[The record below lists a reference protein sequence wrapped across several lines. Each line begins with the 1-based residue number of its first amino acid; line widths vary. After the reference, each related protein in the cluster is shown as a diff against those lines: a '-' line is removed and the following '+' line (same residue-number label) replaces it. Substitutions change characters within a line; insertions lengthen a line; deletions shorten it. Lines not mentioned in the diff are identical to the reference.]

1 MTFKPLTLYTT
12 TRRGTSRRA
21 RRKKMGLPEPEQ
33 TPDYTNWS
41 ASQLL
46 KRITDLETQLRNNRI
61 VPVTDPS
68 VTAALP
74 PKKKQ
79 KKDRPF
85 DASRYNTRHIALKFA
100 YLGQRY
106 NGFEHHTGNKTPLPT
121 IEEEL
126 WKAFMKT
133 RLIFP
138 TRGADLKE
146 GEIDWE
152 GTDYSKCGRTDRGVS
167 AFGQVI
173 GIRVR
178 SLQPMP
184 KEQSVQEEE
193 QGDKMQGIEGN
204 AKEQGSKEDKKPE
217 SKPWDHIRDEL
228 PYIQLLNRVLPE
240 DIRMLAWCP
249 TPPTDFNARF
259 NCRER
264 RYRYFFTSPAFA
276 PVPGDAGLLTTAT
289 GKTLREGYLDIEAMR
304 DAAKRYEG
312 LHDFRNFCKVDP
324 AKQISNFERRI
335 FKASIEEV
343 DISQAP
349 AGFISHPAFAQSVGA
364 KNQMGGQGDMSI
376 PKIYTFD
383 VNGSAF
389 LWHQVRHLVAVLF
402 LVGQGFEPPS
412 IISDLL
418 DMEKYP
424 TRPKYEMA
432 TDAPLVLW
440 DCIFPDHEDIDQSR
454 EDAMEWVYVGETGG
468 RETNKRPEMD
478 GGDSKFGKGGI
489 MDSIWEVW
497 HKRKID
503 EILAGSLM
511 DIVAAQ
517 GKRSPADVKL
527 APVAER
533 SPRLFDGG
541 DWPRPVGTYV
551 PIARKQRMEPVEVV
565 NARYLERKGPYQP
578 KFMRKEDGDE

>member
-1 MTFKPLTLYTT
+1 
-12 TRRGTSRRA
+12 
-21 RRKKMGLPEPEQ
+21 MGLPEPEQ

-46 KRITDLETQLRNNRI
+46 KRITDLEIQLRNNRI

-138 TRGADLKE
+138 TRGAELKE

-184 KEQSVQEEE
+184 KEQPVQEEE

-324 AKQISNFERRI
+324 AKQITNFERRI

-343 DISQAP
+343 DVSQAP
-349 AGFISHPAFAQSVGA
+349 AGFISHPAFAQSVGVE
-364 KNQMGGQGDMSI
+364 NQMTGQGDMSI

>member
-1 MTFKPLTLYTT
+1 
-12 TRRGTSRRA
+12 
-21 RRKKMGLPEPEQ
+21 MGLPEPEQ

-178 SLQPMP
+178 SLQPML

-193 QGDKMQGIEGN
+193 QGEKMQGIEGN

-324 AKQISNFERRI
+324 AKQITNFERRI

-343 DISQAP
+343 DVSQAP

>member
-1 MTFKPLTLYTT
+1 M
-12 TRRGTSRRA
+12 A
-21 RRKKMGLPEPEQ
+21 Q
-33 TPDYTNWS
+33 PDYTTYTTD
-41 ASQLL
+41 QLL
-46 KRITDLETQLRNNRI
+46 KRITDLESQLRSHSLI
-61 VPVTDPS
+61 PVADPS
-68 VTAALP
+68 ASTVP

-100 YLGQRY
+100 YLGQKY
-106 NGFEHHTGNKTPLPT
+106 NGFEHHSGNKTPLPT

-126 WKAFMKT
+126 WKALMKT

-138 TRGADLKE
+138 TGVERLKE
-146 GEIDWE
+146 GEIEWE

-178 SLQPMP
+178 SLKPL
-184 KEQSVQEEE
+184 ETAQEEQKDE
-193 QGDKMQGIEGN
+193 MEGVESAAQEN
-204 AKEQGSKEDKKPE
+204 GEEEEKPRP
-217 SKPWDHIRDEL
+217 KPWDHIKDEL

-240 DIRMLAWCP
+240 DIRILAWCP
-249 TPPTDFNARF
+249 TPPADFSARF

-264 RYRYFFTSPAFA
+264 RYRYFFTQPAFA
-276 PVPGDAGLLTTAT
+276 PVPGEAGLLTTAT
-289 GKTLREGYLDIEAMR
+289 GKKLREGYLDIDAMQ

-324 AKQISNFERRI
+324 AKQITNFERRI

-343 DISQAP
+343 DVSQAP
-349 AGFISHPAFAQSVGA
+349 AGFISHPAFGQSASDESKAAV
-364 KNQMGGQGDMSI
+364 QGEGSI

-402 LVGQGFEPPS
+402 LVGQGVEAPS
-412 IISDLL
+412 IVSDLL

-440 DCIFPDHEDIDQSR
+440 DCIFPENDDSR
-454 EDAMEWVYVGETGG
+454 EDALDWVYIGETGG

-489 MDSIWEVW
+489 MDSVWEVW
-497 HKRKID
+497 HKRKLD

-511 DIVAAQ
+511 DIIAAQ
-517 GKRSPADVKL
+517 GKRSPSDIKM
-527 APVAER
+527 PPPNER
-533 SPRLFDGG
+533 SIRIFDGG
-541 DWPRPVGTYV
+541 DWPKPVGTYV
-551 PIARKQRMEPVEVV
+551 PIAKKQRMEPVEVV
-565 NARYLERKGPYQP
+565 NARYLERKGPYKP
-578 KFMRKEDGDE
+578 KKLRIEDGDE

>member
-1 MTFKPLTLYTT
+1 
-12 TRRGTSRRA
+12 
-21 RRKKMGLPEPEQ
+21 MGLPEPEQ

-106 NGFEHHTGNKTPLPT
+106 NGFEHHTGSKTPLPT

-138 TRGADLKE
+138 TRGAELKE

-184 KEQSVQEEE
+184 KEQPVQEEE

-249 TPPTDFNARF
+249 IPPTDFNARF

-276 PVPGDAGLLTTAT
+276 PVPGDAGLMTTAT

-324 AKQISNFERRI
+324 AKQITNFERRI

-343 DISQAP
+343 DVSQAP

-440 DCIFPDHEDIDQSR
+440 DCIFPDLEDIDQSR
-454 EDAMEWVYVGETGG
+454 VDAMEWVYVGETGG

-565 NARYLERKGPYQP
+565 NARYLERKGPYKP

>member
-1 MTFKPLTLYTT
+1 MAHP
-12 TRRGTSRRA
+12 A
-21 RRKKMGLPEPEQ
+21 APDEKKMGLPEPEQ

-138 TRGADLKE
+138 TRGAELKE

-184 KEQSVQEEE
+184 KEQPVQGEE

-259 NCRER
+259 NCRLGSR
-264 RYRYFFTSPAFA
+264 RSFA
-276 PVPGDAGLLTTAT
+276 CARPP
-289 GKTLREGYLDIEAMR
+289 R
-304 DAAKRYEG
+304 
-312 LHDFRNFCKVDP
+312 
-324 AKQISNFERRI
+324 SN
-335 FKASIEEV
+335 
-343 DISQAP
+343 P
-349 AGFISHPAFAQSVGA
+349 
-364 KNQMGGQGDMSI
+364 
-376 PKIYTFD
+376 
-383 VNGSAF
+383 
-389 LWHQVRHLVAVLF
+389 
-402 LVGQGFEPPS
+402 
-412 IISDLL
+412 
-418 DMEKYP
+418 
-424 TRPKYEMA
+424 
-432 TDAPLVLW
+432 
-440 DCIFPDHEDIDQSR
+440 
-454 EDAMEWVYVGETGG
+454 
-468 RETNKRPEMD
+468 
-478 GGDSKFGKGGI
+478 
-489 MDSIWEVW
+489 
-497 HKRKID
+497 
-503 EILAGSLM
+503 
-511 DIVAAQ
+511 
-517 GKRSPADVKL
+517 
-527 APVAER
+527 
-533 SPRLFDGG
+533 
-541 DWPRPVGTYV
+541 
-551 PIARKQRMEPVEVV
+551 
-565 NARYLERKGPYQP
+565 
-578 KFMRKEDGDE
+578 

>member
-1 MTFKPLTLYTT
+1 
-12 TRRGTSRRA
+12 
-21 RRKKMGLPEPEQ
+21 MGLPEPEQ

-85 DASRYNTRHIALKFA
+85 DASRYNTRHVALKFA

-138 TRGADLKE
+138 TRGAELKE

-184 KEQSVQEEE
+184 KEPPVQEEE

-324 AKQISNFERRI
+324 AKQITNFERRI

-343 DISQAP
+343 DVSQAP
-349 AGFISHPAFAQSVGA
+349 AGFISHPAFAQSVGVE
-364 KNQMGGQGDMSI
+364 NQMAGQGDMSI

-565 NARYLERKGPYQP
+565 NARYLERKGPYKP

>member
-1 MTFKPLTLYTT
+1 
-12 TRRGTSRRA
+12 
-21 RRKKMGLPEPEQ
+21 MGLPEPEQ

-138 TRGADLKE
+138 TRGAELKE

-184 KEQSVQEEE
+184 KEQPVQEEE

-217 SKPWDHIRDEL
+217 SKPWDPIRDEL

-276 PVPGDAGLLTTAT
+276 PVPGDAGLMTTAT

-324 AKQISNFERRI
+324 AKQITNFERRI

-343 DISQAP
+343 DVSQAP

-565 NARYLERKGPYQP
+565 NARYLERKGPYKP

>member
-1 MTFKPLTLYTT
+1 
-12 TRRGTSRRA
+12 
-21 RRKKMGLPEPEQ
+21 MGLPDPAE
-33 TPDYTNWS
+33 TPDYTSWTNE
-41 ASQLL
+41 QLV
-46 KRITDLETQLRNNRI
+46 KRVADLEAQLRNNRI
-61 VPVTDPS
+61 APIPDPS
-68 VTAALP
+68 IATP

-79 KKDRPF
+79 KQDRPF
-85 DASRYNTRHIALKFA
+85 DASRYHTRHIALKFA

-106 NGFEHHTGNKTPLPT
+106 NGFEHHSGNKTPLPT

-126 WKAFMKT
+126 WKALIKT

-138 TRGADLKE
+138 TRAGQLKE

-178 SLQPMP
+178 SLKPMP
-184 KEQSVQEEE
+184 KEEKPAEENTDE
-193 QGDKMQGIEGN
+193 MQGIDGN
-204 AKEQGSKEDKKPE
+204 AKEEAKKKEDKKPQ
-217 SKPWDHIRDEL
+217 KPWDHIIDEL

-249 TPPTDFNARF
+249 TPPADFNARF

-264 RYRYFFTSPAFA
+264 RYRYFFTQPAFA
-276 PVPGDAGLLTTAT
+276 PVPGHAGLMTTAT
-289 GKTLREGYLDIEAMR
+289 GKTLREGCLDIEAMR

-312 LHDFRNFCKVDP
+312 AHDFRNFCKVDP
-324 AKQISNFERRI
+324 AKQITNFERRI

-343 DISQAP
+343 DVSQAP
-349 AGFISHPAFAQSVGA
+349 AGFISHPAFAQSANEVTRKA
-364 KNQMGGQGDMSI
+364 SSDDMSI

-412 IISDLL
+412 IVSDLL

-440 DCIFPDHEDIDQSR
+440 DCIFPDHEDNDKSR
-454 EDAMEWVYVGETGG
+454 EDAMNWVYVGETGG
-468 RETNKRPEMD
+468 RETNKRPDLD

-527 APVAER
+527 APVTER

-541 DWPRPVGTYV
+541 DWPKPVGTYV

-565 NARYLERKGPYQP
+565 NARYLERKGPYKP
-578 KFMRKEDGDE
+578 KFMRKDDGDE

>member
-1 MTFKPLTLYTT
+1 
-12 TRRGTSRRA
+12 
-21 RRKKMGLPEPEQ
+21 MGLPEPEQ

-61 VPVTDPS
+61 VPVTDPF

-85 DASRYNTRHIALKFA
+85 DASRYNTRRIALKFA

-343 DISQAP
+343 DVSQAP

>member
-1 MTFKPLTLYTT
+1 
-12 TRRGTSRRA
+12 
-21 RRKKMGLPEPEQ
+21 MGLPEPEQ

-138 TRGADLKE
+138 TRGAELKE

-324 AKQISNFERRI
+324 AKQITNFERRI

-343 DISQAP
+343 DVSQAP
-349 AGFISHPAFAQSVGA
+349 AGFISHPAFAQSVGVE
-364 KNQMGGQGDMSI
+364 NQMAGQGDMSI

-565 NARYLERKGPYQP
+565 NARYLERKGPYKP

>member
-1 MTFKPLTLYTT
+1 
-12 TRRGTSRRA
+12 
-21 RRKKMGLPEPEQ
+21 MGLPEPEQ

-138 TRGADLKE
+138 TRGAELKE

-184 KEQSVQEEE
+184 KEPPVQEEE

-324 AKQISNFERRI
+324 AKQITNFERRI

-343 DISQAP
+343 DVSQAP
-349 AGFISHPAFAQSVGA
+349 AGFISHPAFAQSVGVE
-364 KNQMGGQGDMSI
+364 NQMAGQGDMSI

-565 NARYLERKGPYQP
+565 NARYLERKGPYKP

>member
-1 MTFKPLTLYTT
+1 
-12 TRRGTSRRA
+12 
-21 RRKKMGLPEPEQ
+21 MGLPEPEQ

-178 SLQPMP
+178 SLQPML

-193 QGDKMQGIEGN
+193 QGEKMQGIEGN

-324 AKQISNFERRI
+324 AKQITNFERRI

-343 DISQAP
+343 DVSQAP

-389 LWHQVRHLVAVLF
+389 LWHQVRHLVAALF

>member
-1 MTFKPLTLYTT
+1 
-12 TRRGTSRRA
+12 
-21 RRKKMGLPEPEQ
+21 MGLPEPEQ

-46 KRITDLETQLRNNRI
+46 KRITDLEIQLRNNRI

-138 TRGADLKE
+138 TRGAELKE

-184 KEQSVQEEE
+184 KEQPVQEEE

-324 AKQISNFERRI
+324 AKQITNFERRI

-343 DISQAP
+343 DVSQAP
-349 AGFISHPAFAQSVGA
+349 AGFISHPAFAQSVGVE
-364 KNQMGGQGDMSI
+364 NQMTGQGDMSI

-565 NARYLERKGPYQP
+565 NARYLERKGPYKP

>member
-1 MTFKPLTLYTT
+1 
-12 TRRGTSRRA
+12 
-21 RRKKMGLPEPEQ
+21 MGLPEPEQ

-61 VPVTDPS
+61 VLVTDPS

-276 PVPGDAGLLTTAT
+276 PVPGDAGLMTTAT

-324 AKQISNFERRI
+324 AKQITNFERRI

-343 DISQAP
+343 DVSQAP

-364 KNQMGGQGDMSI
+364 KNQMGGQGDVSI

-565 NARYLERKGPYQP
+565 NARYLERKGPYKP

>member
-1 MTFKPLTLYTT
+1 
-12 TRRGTSRRA
+12 
-21 RRKKMGLPEPEQ
+21 MGLPEPEQ

-138 TRGADLKE
+138 TRGAESKE

-184 KEQSVQEEE
+184 KEQPVQEEE

-324 AKQISNFERRI
+324 AKQITNFERRI

-343 DISQAP
+343 DVSQAP

-389 LWHQVRHLVAVLF
+389 LLHQVRHLVAVLF

-565 NARYLERKGPYQP
+565 NARYLERKGPYKP

>member
-1 MTFKPLTLYTT
+1 
-12 TRRGTSRRA
+12 
-21 RRKKMGLPEPEQ
+21 MGLPEPEQ

-138 TRGADLKE
+138 TRGAELKE

-184 KEQSVQEEE
+184 KEQPVQGEE

-324 AKQISNFERRI
+324 AKQITNFERRI

-343 DISQAP
+343 DVSQAP

-364 KNQMGGQGDMSI
+364 KNQMSGQGDMSI

-565 NARYLERKGPYQP
+565 NARYLERKGPYKP

>member
-1 MTFKPLTLYTT
+1 
-12 TRRGTSRRA
+12 
-21 RRKKMGLPEPEQ
+21 MGLPDPAE
-33 TPDYTNWS
+33 TPDYTTWTPS
-41 ASQLL
+41 ALQ
-46 KRITDLETQLRNNRI
+46 KRITDLETQLRENRI
-61 VPVTDPS
+61 TPLVDPS
-68 VTAALP
+68 TAQP

-79 KKDRPF
+79 KQDRPF
-85 DASRYNTRHIALKFA
+85 DSSRYNTRHIALKFA

-126 WKAFMKT
+126 WKALTKT

-138 TRGADLKE
+138 SRQGLKE

-152 GTDYSKCGRTDRGVS
+152 GTEYSKCGRTDRGVS

-178 SLQPMP
+178 SSQPMP
-184 KEQSVQEEE
+184 KEKPAQQEDN
-193 QGDKMQGIEGN
+193 GDAMQGIEGN
-204 AKEQGSKEDKKPE
+204 VKEAEVKKEEEEQKKPE
-217 SKPWDHIRDEL
+217 KVWDHIRDEL

-276 PVPGDAGLLTTAT
+276 PVPGDAGLMTTAT

-324 AKQISNFERRI
+324 AKQITNFERRI

-343 DISQAP
+343 DVSQTP
-349 AGFISHPAFAQSVGA
+349 AGFISHPAFAQGVDGENKTGVS
-364 KNQMGGQGDMSI
+364 GDLSI

-440 DCIFPDHEDIDQSR
+440 DCIFPDHPDNDQSR
-454 EDAMEWVYVGETGG
+454 EDAMDWVYVGETGG
-468 RETNKRPEMD
+468 RETNKRPDLD

-497 HKRKID
+497 HKRKMD

-527 APVAER
+527 PPATER

-551 PIARKQRMEPVEVV
+551 SIAHKPRMEPVELV
-565 NARYLERKGPYQP
+565 NARYLERKGPYKP
-578 KFMRKEDGDE
+578 KFMRKDEGDE

>member
-1 MTFKPLTLYTT
+1 
-12 TRRGTSRRA
+12 
-21 RRKKMGLPEPEQ
+21 MGLPEPEQ

-138 TRGADLKE
+138 TRGAELKE

-184 KEQSVQEEE
+184 KEQPVQEEE

-276 PVPGDAGLLTTAT
+276 PVPGDAGLPTTAT

-324 AKQISNFERRI
+324 AKQITNFERRI

-343 DISQAP
+343 DVSQAP

-533 SPRLFDGG
+533 SPRLFNGG

-565 NARYLERKGPYQP
+565 NARYLERKGPYKP

>member
-1 MTFKPLTLYTT
+1 
-12 TRRGTSRRA
+12 
-21 RRKKMGLPEPEQ
+21 MGLPEPEQ

-138 TRGADLKE
+138 TRGAESKE

-184 KEQSVQEEE
+184 KEQPVQEEE

-324 AKQISNFERRI
+324 AKQITNFERRI

-343 DISQAP
+343 DVSQAP

-565 NARYLERKGPYQP
+565 NARYLERKGPYKP

>member
-1 MTFKPLTLYTT
+1 
-12 TRRGTSRRA
+12 
-21 RRKKMGLPEPEQ
+21 MGLPEPEQ

-184 KEQSVQEEE
+184 KEQPVQEEE

-276 PVPGDAGLLTTAT
+276 PVPGDAGLMTTAT

-324 AKQISNFERRI
+324 AKQITNFERRI

-343 DISQAP
+343 DVSQAP

-364 KNQMGGQGDMSI
+364 KNQMGGQGDVSI
-376 PKIYTFD
+376 PKICTFD

-565 NARYLERKGPYQP
+565 NARYLERKGPYKP

>member
-1 MTFKPLTLYTT
+1 
-12 TRRGTSRRA
+12 
-21 RRKKMGLPEPEQ
+21 MGLPEPEQ

-46 KRITDLETQLRNNRI
+46 KRITDLEAQLRNNRI

-138 TRGADLKE
+138 TRGAELKE

-184 KEQSVQEEE
+184 KEQPVQEEE

-276 PVPGDAGLLTTAT
+276 PVPGDAGLMTTAT

-324 AKQISNFERRI
+324 AKQITNFERRI

-343 DISQAP
+343 DVSQAP

-527 APVAER
+527 APVTER

-565 NARYLERKGPYQP
+565 NARYLERKGPYKP